1 MNIIIDMHHIDG
13 RCDEAEKGAGGS
25 VGLTLSMWLHALLL
39 SLGSST
45 DNFAVGLSLGL
56 TRRKLDL
63 SDNLIISTLN
73 ALGACISA
81 SGGRWLGILLASRE
95 GGTSPGS
102 FPLTSLLAGGIFAY
116 LAVDELASWR
126 RSGCGDPCPAI
137 GRSGG
142 GVRDAVRIGLPMTLN
157 NLAGGA
163 AGGAAGVGAAT
174 SGLLALFASFA
185 MMKIGHI
192 VGSSSLGVWVGRR
205 VDARAVAGFIFAAL
219 ALSQFLSAAH

>member
-1 MNIIIDMHHIDG
+1 
-13 RCDEAEKGAGGS
+13 
-25 VGLTLSMWLHALLL
+25 MWLKALLL

-81 SGGRWLGILLASRE
+81 SGGRWLGLLLASRE
-95 GGTSPGS
+95 REGTSQGS

-116 LAVDELASWR
+116 LALDEFASWR
-126 RSGCGDPCPAI
+126 RSGGGDPCPAI
-137 GRSGG
+137 VRPGG
-142 GVRDAVRIGLPMTLN
+142 GVRGAVRIGLPMTLN

-174 SGLLALFASFA
+174 SGLLALLSSFA
-185 MMKIGHI
+185 LMKIGHI
-192 VGSSSLGVWVGRR
+192 VGSSGLGCWVGRR
-205 VDARAVAGFIFAAL
+205 VDARAVSGVIFAAL
-219 ALSQFLSAAH
+219 ALSQFLSVAH